1 MFDRIFSGL
10 LTFSLL
16 MAGTLA
22 VGSALFGRDA
32 HVARAPAT
40 VIELPRVTVTGQRTA
55 LAIDGGVAKVAHA
68 QEATDCAITRT
79 TTPTAAPATGAAPAL
94 THI

>member
-22 VGSALFGRDA
+22 VGSALFGHDLQL
-32 HVARAPAT
+32 ARTPGAI
-40 VIELPRVTVTGQRTA
+40 IELPRVTVTGQRTA
-55 LAIDGGVAKVAHA
+55 LMIGGSAMVATA
-68 QEATDCAITRT
+68 QDSTDCAVART
-79 TTPTAAPATGAAPAL
+79 TTPTAAPAAIAPPTP